1 MKRFLPLALAAL
13 AVPALTAAPVHAQ
26 VFQPELQI
34 APGSTLLTLS
44 GEGRVNREPDMA
56 LFSAGVT
63 TQGTSAAEALAANS
77 AAMPQVIA
85 ALRRAGIAERDIQ
98 TSNLSVSPIY
108 VDPNQQALYEAQAG
122 GRPYVPPAVPGVPK
136 IVGYSVNNT
145 VTVRQ
150 RKLGNYGAVIDALA
164 SAGANQINGPSFQMD
179 KPEPALDEARVAAV
193 KQARE
198 RATLFANAAGLKVG
212 RIVSISESSSWSGP
226 QPMFA
231 YAARDGGA
239 PPPAPPV
246 ATGELQL
253 TANVTMMFEL
263 TP

>member
-1 MKRFLPLALAAL
+1 MKRLLPLALAAL
-13 AVPALTAAPVHAQ
+13 AVPALTAAPAHAQ
-26 VFQPELQI
+26 VIQPELQI
-34 APGSTLLTLS
+34 SPGSTLLTVS

-56 LFSAGVT
+56 VFSAGVT
-63 TQGTSAAEALAANS
+63 TQGTSAAEALGANS
-77 AAMPQVIA
+77 RAMSQVIA
-85 ALRRAGIAERDIQ
+85 ALKRAGIAERDIQ
-98 TSNLSVSPIY
+98 TSNLSISPIY
-108 VDPNQQALYEAQAG
+108 VDPQQQAMYEAQAG
-122 GRPYVPPAVPGVPK
+122 GRPYVPPPVPGVPK

-150 RKLGNYGAVIDALA
+150 RALGNYGAVIDALA
-164 SAGANQINGPSFQMD
+164 TAGANQINGPSFQMD

-193 KQARE
+193 KQARD

-226 QPMFA
+226 QPVFA
-231 YAARDGGA
+231 YAMRDGGA

-253 TANVTMMFEL
+253 TASVTMMFEL
-263 TP
+263 IP